1 MLDAG
6 ALLAPHC
13 GCIACIAGCWT
24 SQVLPALGER
34 CRAFGDM
41 EFKGQE
47 GLQLLLQKG
56 LDFGLWDQ
64 KFADSR

>member
-1 MLDAG
+1 MIT
-6 ALLAPHC
+6 ALRPHAP
-13 GCIACIAGCWT
+13 GFW
-24 SQVLPALGER
+24 

-47 GLQLLLQKG
+47 GLKLLLQKG